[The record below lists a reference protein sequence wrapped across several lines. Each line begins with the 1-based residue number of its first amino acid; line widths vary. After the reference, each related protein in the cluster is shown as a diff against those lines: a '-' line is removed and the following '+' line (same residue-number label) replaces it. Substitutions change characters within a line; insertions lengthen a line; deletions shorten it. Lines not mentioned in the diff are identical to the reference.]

1 MQRVFITGIGTIN
14 PLAHTMA
21 DTWKAIQAGKV
32 GIAPIQGYDTDDRRV
47 KVAAEVK
54 DFNAED
60 YFDRK
65 EARQIDPYIA
75 YARVAA
81 KEAAAQ
87 AGFTQAQDP
96 FRVGS
101 IVSSGIGGIG
111 TIEDSYEKIS
121 EKHPIEN
128 RDFDRVSP
136 FFITRV
142 INNMAAAYIAMDR
155 GAKGVCEAVTTAC
168 SSSTNAIGNA
178 YRLIRHGYMDA
189 MFCGGAEASIKPL
202 SMGGFSSMR
211 AMSQSED
218 PKRASIPFDADR
230 HGFVMGEG
238 AAILFIESEASMTAR
253 GATPLAEIVGF
264 GTTCDAYHITAPD
277 PEAFGILRAMDLAL
291 KEAGIKA
298 QDIDYINCHGTS
310 TPLNDKT
317 EAYAIGQCFGES
329 IESQPYASSTKSM
342 TGHLL
347 GAAGALEA
355 AICVCALQ
363 DGELPVNQGYEKED
377 PDAMIHLVTETGQKA
392 DLTYA
397 MTNNLGFGGHNA
409 SLILKGMDQ

>member
-1 MQRVFITGIGTIN
+1 MERVFVTGMGTVN
-14 PLAHTMA
+14 PLAHSLEE
-21 DTWKAIQAGKV
+21 TWAAVQEGKV
-32 GIAPIQGYDTDDRRV
+32 GIGPIVGYDTEDRRV
-47 KVAAEVK
+47 KLAAEVK
-54 DFNAED
+54 DFKAED

-65 EARQIDPYIA
+65 EARQMDPYIA

-81 KEAAAQ
+81 REAARQ
-87 AGFTQAQDP
+87 AGFTAPVDP
-96 FRVGS
+96 YRVGV
-101 IVSSGIGGIG
+101 IISSGIGGIG
-111 TIEDSYEKIS
+111 TIEDSYGKVCEKN
-121 EKHPIEN
+121 PIEN

-142 INNMAAAYIAMDR
+142 INNMAAGYVAMDF

-211 AMSQSED
+211 AMSQVED
-218 PKRASIPFDADR
+218 PARASIPFDADR
-230 HGFVMGEG
+230 NGFVMGEG
-238 AAILFIESEASMTAR
+238 GAVLFIESESSMKAR

-264 GTTCDAYHITAPD
+264 GTTCDAHHITAPD
-277 PEAFGILRAMDLAL
+277 PEAHGILRAMGLAL
-291 KEAGIKA
+291 EEAGIVPG
-298 QDIDYINCHGTS
+298 DIDYINCHGTS

-317 EAYAIGQCFGES
+317 EAYAIGQCFGEDVS
-329 IESQPYASSTKSM
+329 QQPYASSTKSM

-347 GAAGALEA
+347 GAAGSLEA
-355 AICVCALQ
+355 ALCVCALQ
-363 DGELPVNQGYEKED
+363 EGELPVNQGFQKED
-377 PDAMIHLVTETGQKA
+377 PEARIHLVTETGQKA

-409 SLILKGMDQ
+409 SLILKRVGA